1 MAKYDVDIRYI
12 QGKTNV
18 IADALS
24 SVSHIELPPKENE
37 VPLVELDAI
46 TSTLPASP
54 AKLEE
59 IRQCTDQ
66 DVVLAHLK
74 DVVHHGW
81 PEHPTECPQDLK
93 EYWNFRE
100 DLKMASFSRDTAW

>member
-1 MAKYDVDIRYI
+1 MPSPGSVTWNMEVD
-12 QGKTNV
+12 TT
-18 IADALS
+18 
-24 SVSHIELPPKENE
+24 
-37 VPLVELDAI
+37 

-54 AKLEE
+54 VKLEE

-66 DVVLAHLK
+66 DIVLAHLK

-81 PEHPTECPQDLK
+81 PEYPTECPQDLK

-100 DLKMASFSRDTAW
+100 DLSAENGPPLKGHRLIIPSSLRPQMLNSYTRDTGKWRSVS